1 MNEVLQRSFQTIE
14 SHTVVKIKASQKH
27 LKSAD
32 DYKAVLNLEF
42 ECCPQLIPYL
52 NTFVIPCPGDW
63 PTWYFVKK
71 LIAHSDEHSP
81 LNSIIPEQG
90 PFHVILNA
98 TEDTV
103 ILFHFFFKELYGH
116 LFRKELP
123 IKPKPFQVSIV
134 TTAAF
139 LGWLLIREMVQKKF
153 KLCKDVEYVMMLH
166 LLDEVLPLLFYHYNV
181 VFRGGDFN
189 NYITIMQR
197 FLILFIC
204 WERRHYDKS
213 TLSMLCDT
221 QQQKDFFLSTIE
233 QKKVGYKYLLRRKLK
248 YGIQSCEATSPLQI
262 QLKS

>member
-1 MNEVLQRSFQTIE
+1 MNKDLSLKLYNHI
-14 SHTVVKIKASQKH
+14 VKIKLMFMCIVKLRFYIRLHFCLFRVYNPLNKKALSNSCVLVSESETN

-71 LIAHSDEHSP
+71 LIAHSDEQSA

-103 ILFHFFFKELYGH
+103 ILFHFFFNELYGH

-134 TTAAF
+134 TTAVF

-166 LLDEVLPLLFYHYNV
+166 LLDEVLPLLFYHYREV
-181 VFRGGDFN
+181 V
-189 NYITIMQR
+189 T
-197 FLILFIC
+197 
-204 WERRHYDKS
+204 
-213 TLSMLCDT
+213 
-221 QQQKDFFLSTIE
+221 STI
-233 QKKVGYKYLLRRKLK
+233 
-248 YGIQSCEATSPLQI
+248 T
-262 QLKS
+262 